1 MNLELIKEKLLF
13 QMTGKEF
20 LFLQEQRNNPTTSQN
35 EEPLFINKKY
45 VYGILGIAKIFNCS
59 KSTANRIK
67 KEGIIEGAIIQ
78 NGRKI
83 IVDVELA
90 MSLLEKH
97 KLKKR

>member
-1 MNLELIKEKLLF
+1 MNLELIKEKLLS

-20 LFLQEQRNNPTTSQN
+20 LFLQEQS
-35 EEPLFINKKY
+35 INKKY

-78 NGRKI
+78 KGRKI

-90 MSLLEKH
+90 MSLLKKH